1 MDNRVVL
8 LGYYGGDE
16 RHCISAW
23 QSTNIDLNLQLA
35 EDIKERINQLYE
47 ATVINKKKS
56 ALELLQ
62 FLAQHNHCT
71 PFEKSCLDFQITGD
85 IASHIH
91 SIKHRIATSINSE
104 SARYK
109 ELTDKWYLPN
119 DWNTDTI
126 LLNTTTY
133 PRCFEYLTHLH
144 KTINHDWENNSIT
157 WKELLNQYTLLG
169 HELYHLAVDQL
180 STKLGRKRAKESAR
194 YFLTYNKQLDY
205 DCMFNFR
212 SFINF
217 QQLRNSK
224 YAQLEIQKIAQQM
237 LELVKAIPENPFKY
251 SLEAF
256 NL

>member
-1 MDNRVVL
+1 MENKVVL

-23 QSTNIDLNLQLA
+23 QSTNIELNIELA
-35 EDIKERINQLYE
+35 EDIKKRINQLYE
-47 ATVINKKKS
+47 ATVVNKKKS

-91 SIKHRIATSINSE
+91 TIKSRIATSVNSE

-109 ELTDKWYLPN
+109 ELTDKWYLPE
-119 DWNTDTI
+119 DWNIHLDQFDIYT
-126 LLNTTTY
+126 NTTSFNY
-133 PRCFEYLTHLH
+133 RNHLAE
-144 KTINHDWENNSIT
+144 TVNHDWQKNSIT
-157 WKELLNQYTLLG
+157 WKELLNQYTILG
-169 HELYHLAVDQL
+169 HELYHLATKQL
-180 STKLGRKRAKESAR
+180 TGKLGRKRAKESAR
-194 YFLTYNKQLDY
+194 YFLNYNKQLDY

-212 SFINF
+212 SFVHF
-217 QQLRNSK
+217 QQLRNSE
-224 YAQLEIQKIAQQM
+224 YAQLEIQQISQQM
-237 LELVKAIPENPFKY
+237 LDLVKSIPGNPFKH

>member
-1 MDNRVVL
+1 MENKVVL

-23 QSTNIDLNLQLA
+23 QSTNIELNVKLA

-91 SIKHRIATSINSE
+91 QIKHRIGNSINSE

-109 ELTDKWYLPN
+109 ELTDKWYLPEDWKYLYPNTN
-119 DWNTDTI
+119 DIFNNNRDLHWWLHLTDQKDKDWHSI
-126 LLNTTTY
+126 LNDFTT
-133 PRCFEYLTHLH
+133 
-144 KTINHDWENNSIT
+144 
-157 WKELLNQYTLLG
+157 LG
-169 HELYHLAVDQL
+169 HLLYHQSVKDL
-180 STKLGRKRAKESAR
+180 TKILGRKRAKESAR

-212 SFINF
+212 SFVHF
-217 QQLRNSK
+217 QQLRNSE
-224 YAQLEIQKIAQQM
+224 YAQLEIQQIAQQM
-237 LELVKAIPENPFKY
+237 LDLVKAIPGTPFIH

>member
-1 MDNRVVL
+1 MENKVVL

-23 QSTNIDLNLQLA
+23 QSTNIELDIELA
-35 EDIKERINQLYE
+35 EDIKERIKQLYE
-47 ATVINKKKS
+47 ATVVNKKKS

-91 SIKHRIATSINSE
+91 QIKHRIATSINSE

-119 DWNTDTI
+119 DWKQVDVINNLEVD
-126 LLNTTTY
+126 NKY
-133 PRCFEYLTHLH
+133 PEAWEYIYGGNGYEYNWH
-144 KTINHDWENNSIT
+144 
-157 WKELLNQYTLLG
+157 ELLDEYTKLG
-169 HELYHLAVDQL
+169 HQLYHLACEQL
-180 STKLGRKRAKESAR
+180 TSKLGRKRAKESAR

-212 SFINF
+212 SFVHF
-217 QQLRNSK
+217 QQLRNSEH
-224 YAQLEIQKIAQQM
+224 AQLEIQQIAQQM
-237 LELVKAIPENPFKY
+237 LDLVKAIPGNPFKH